1 MKKVIRLTENE
12 LIKVIKK
19 LIKENDNEMT
29 RDSERF
35 GKNVEDNGM
44 IRDLIVWTPGYE
56 MEQLEELFGTFLKVK
71 EPYEIEDDDISPKSE
86 RYKYYVVDLNFNKL
100 KELLNNKTRY
110 TVDDPY
116 DASGYFNIEKDGGR
130 AIINFDIGNDTG
142 EIPNSVLKS
151 LMGITESKIIKVI
164 KRLIKE
170 NDDDILYDYMRT
182 LDYIAGQFDE
192 NTTEEELEYILDQIE
207 YEIQSAVQDE
217 ELTDDQ
223 IDELVKYGDDMIGDL
238 INQNQLD
245 DMPTYKTK
253 WQYSDKDNQK

>member
-56 MEQLEELFGTFLKVK
+56 MEQLEKLFGTFLTVK

-130 AIINFDIGNDTG
+130 AIINFDIGNDSG
-142 EIPNSVLKS
+142 EISKDTLERLFN
-151 LMGITESKIIKVI
+151 ITESKIIKVI
-164 KRLIKE
+164 RKIVKEQDNDDFE
-170 NDDDILYDYMRT
+170 NDSFDEDFNEHMIT
-182 LDYIAGQFDE
+182 LDYIAGQLDE
-192 NTTEEELEYILDQIE
+192 DTTEEELEYLLDEIE
-207 YEIQSAVQDE
+207 YELGSIHKG
-217 ELTDDQ
+217 ELPNHL
-223 IDELVKYGDDMIGDL
+223 IDELITYGNEL
-238 INQNQLD
+238 IEELI
-245 DMPTYKTK
+245 
-253 WQYSDKDNQK
+253 KDFKFYQDVSKHN

>member
-19 LIKENDNEMT
+19 IIKENDNEMT
-29 RDSERF
+29 RDSKQF
-35 GKNVEDNGM
+35 GDNS
-44 IRDLIVWTPGYE
+44 IISDLVVWTPGYE
-56 MEQLEELFGTFLKVK
+56 KEQLEKLFGTFLTVK

-151 LMGITESKIIKVI
+151 LMGMTESK
-164 KRLIKE
+164 LIK
-170 NDDDILYDYMRT
+170 
-182 LDYIAGQFDE
+182 
-192 NTTEEELEYILDQIE
+192 
-207 YEIQSAVQDE
+207 
-217 ELTDDQ
+217 
-223 IDELVKYGDDMIGDL
+223 K
-238 INQNQLD
+238 
-245 DMPTYKTK
+245 
-253 WQYSDKDNQK
+253 

>member
-1 MKKVIRLTENE
+1 MKKVIRLTESE
-12 LIKVIKK
+12 LIKVIRK
-19 LIKENDNEMT
+19 IVKEQENEMT
-29 RDSERF
+29 RDPKQF
-35 GKNVEDNGM
+35 GDNS
-44 IRDLIVWTPGYE
+44 IISDLVVWTPGYE
-56 MEQLEELFGTFLKVK
+56 KEQLEKLFGTFLTVK

-86 RYKYYVVDLNFNKL
+86 RYKYYVVDLDFNKL
-100 KELLNNKTRY
+100 KELLNSKTRY

-151 LMGITESKIIKVI
+151 LMGMTESK
-164 KRLIKE
+164 LIKKIVKE
-170 NDDDILYDYMRT
+170 VYNDILYDYMRT
-182 LDYIAGQFDE
+182 LDYIAGQFEFDE
-192 NTTEEELEYILDQIE
+192 NTTEEDLEYILDRIE

-223 IDELVKYGDDMIGDL
+223 INELEKYADKVTGELINQ

-253 WQYSDKDNQK
+253 WRYSDKDNQK

>member
-19 LIKENDNEMT
+19 LIKEND
-29 RDSERF
+29 D
-35 GKNVEDNGM
+35 DN
-44 IRDLIVWTPGYE
+44 
-56 MEQLEELFGTFLKVK
+56 
-71 EPYEIEDDDISPKSE
+71 
-86 RYKYYVVDLNFNKL
+86 
-100 KELLNNKTRY
+100 
-110 TVDDPY
+110 
-116 DASGYFNIEKDGGR
+116 
-130 AIINFDIGNDTG
+130 
-142 EIPNSVLKS
+142 
-151 LMGITESKIIKVI
+151 
-164 KRLIKE
+164 
-170 NDDDILYDYMRT
+170 DILYDYMRT